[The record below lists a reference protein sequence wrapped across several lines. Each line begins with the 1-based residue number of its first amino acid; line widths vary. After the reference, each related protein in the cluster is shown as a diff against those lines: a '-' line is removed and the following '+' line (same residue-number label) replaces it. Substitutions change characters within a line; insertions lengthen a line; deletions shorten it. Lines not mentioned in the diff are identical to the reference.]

1 MLVWD
6 GWEWVDGGPG
16 SSSDSLEAAREA
28 RWRLAGGPRPT
39 AGQPASFLYGG
50 YEEDDYD
57 FDAMAFAA
65 IKGNGLGLDL
75 RNLSAIASEFDL
87 DYDVD

>member
-1 MLVWD
+1 
-6 GWEWVDGGPG
+6 
-16 SSSDSLEAAREA
+16 
-28 RWRLAGGPRPT
+28 
-39 AGQPASFLYGG
+39 
-50 YEEDDYD
+50 
-57 FDAMAFAA
+57 MAFAA